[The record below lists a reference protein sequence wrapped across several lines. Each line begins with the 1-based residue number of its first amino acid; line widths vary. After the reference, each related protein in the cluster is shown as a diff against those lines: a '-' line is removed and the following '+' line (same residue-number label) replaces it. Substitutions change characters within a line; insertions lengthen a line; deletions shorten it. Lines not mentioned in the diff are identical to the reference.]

1 MQPISAAIAS
11 GSSSVAFV
19 DVLVNAVFNDYA
31 NHSSIINTTVA
42 GITFST
48 STRLG

>member
-1 MQPISAAIAS
+1 M
-11 GSSSVAFV
+11 

-48 STRLG
+48 STRLGSRCASPYLARAANR